1 MRSKSIKVP
10 VVIAGL
16 IGIIL
21 SSGCS
26 RYMAPKE
33 SADTQ
38 MPVYTDLNERKIP
51 GEAARLSI
59 EDTSPADKDF
69 SVREEIRRSYPLN
82 PGATVFVNRIGGN
95 VKIETADIDRAEVL
109 LVRLA
114 KKKDDLQFRQFSVEQ
129 SAENLTIRVM
139 NDERSLFSSISSLL
153 PEVRQ
158 RIILRVPKKIV
169 LSASRISGDLIAGQ
183 IEGRVNFRG
192 ISGRV
197 KVDRAFGQ
205 SEIYNI
211 DGDTDITFAPLN
223 GRGID
228 VSGIAGNVSLR
239 FEGEVNADLRM
250 RSVAGEFKNEIGN
263 VSAKEENSRSGWV
276 QTQIGTGGPEIS
288 IRNISGNVTLS
299 KAGHIEN
306 RKQTGQD

>member
-1 MRSKSIKVP
+1 MRSKSIIVP

-26 RYMAPKE
+26 RYIAPKQ
-33 SADTQ
+33 SADSQT
-38 MPVYTDLNERKIP
+38 PGYTDLNERKIP
-51 GEAARLSI
+51 GETARLSI
-59 EDTSPADKDF
+59 EDALPADKDF
-69 SVREEIRRSYPLN
+69 NVREEIRRSYPLN
-82 PGATVFVNRIGGN
+82 PGATVFVNRISGN
-95 VKIETADIDRAEVL
+95 VKVETADIDRAEVL
-109 LVRLA
+109 LIRLA
-114 KKKDDLQFRQFSVEQ
+114 KKKEDLQYRQFSVEQ

-139 NDERSLFSSISSLL
+139 NDEHSLFSSISSLM
-153 PEVRQ
+153 PEVHNRV
-158 RIILRVPKKIV
+158 ILRVPKNIV
-169 LSASRISGDLIAGQ
+169 LSASRISGDLIVGQ

-211 DGDTDITFAPLN
+211 DGDTDITFAQLN

-228 VSGIAGNVSLR
+228 VSGIAGNVTLR

-250 RSVAGEFKNEIGN
+250 RGVAGEFKNELDK
-263 VSAKEENSRSGWV
+263 VSAKEETSRSGWM

-306 RKQTGQD
+306 RK